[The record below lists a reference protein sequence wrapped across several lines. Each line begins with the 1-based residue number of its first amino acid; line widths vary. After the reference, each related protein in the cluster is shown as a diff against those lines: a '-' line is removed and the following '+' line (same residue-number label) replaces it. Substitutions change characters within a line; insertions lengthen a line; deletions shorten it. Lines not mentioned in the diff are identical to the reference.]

1 MKMKEESE
9 KVALKLHSKNKDHG
23 FGSHH
28 FMTNRWGNKETV
40 TDFILL
46 VSKITADGDC
56 SHKIKTCLL
65 LGRIAMTNLGSILK
79 SRDITLLTKVHIV
92 KAMVFP
98 VVMYENEIWTIKKAE
113 HWRTELWCWRRL
125 LRVCWKERRSNQSN
139 LKEIK
144 PVKPKGNQSKIFVG
158 RSDVEAEAPLLWP
171 PDVKNWFMGK
181 DPDAGKDWKWE
192 EKGTTEDEMVGWHH
206 RLNGHEFEQT
216 LGDGEGQESLAC
228 CTPWGCK
235 ESDMAD
241 DWTTTNQIP
250 GRWGLHLTLS

>member
-1 MKMKEESE
+1 MIIWMWQLDHQESWGLKNWCFWTAELE
-9 KVALKLHSKNKDHG
+9 KTLES
-23 FGSHH
+23 
-28 FMTNRWGNKETV
+28 
-40 TDFILL
+40 LL
-46 VSKITADGDC
+46 D
-56 SHKIKTCLL
+56 
-65 LGRIAMTNLGSILK
+65 R
-79 SRDITLLTKVHIV
+79 
-92 KAMVFP
+92 
-98 VVMYENEIWTIKKAE
+98 
-113 HWRTELWCWRRL
+113 
-125 LRVCWKERRSNQSN
+125 
-139 LKEIK
+139 KEIK
-144 PVKPKGNQSKIFVG
+144 PVKPKGNQSRIFVG

-192 EKGTTEDEMVGWHH
+192 EKGTIEDEMVGWHH

-216 LGDGEGQESLAC
+216 PGDGEGQESLAC